1 MIQTRN
7 LLARFSEGAA
17 IRYADLNFEAGA
29 SYVLLGASGC
39 GKSTLL
45 NLIAG
50 VLTPSEGA
58 VTVGGETV
66 SAWPQRRR
74 DAFRIREVGYIY
86 QDFKLIESMT
96 VQDNIDILRMERV
109 DTSGKDA
116 LLDRL
121 GILSLKK
128 RRVRSLSGG
137 EKQRVAIARAL
148 IKQPNIILADEP
160 TGNLNYE
167 IGRAVMQQ
175 LIENMG
181 GGTLIA
187 VTHDDRLA
195 PMFDHTLDMNAIAR
209 FESGR
214 EAAAD
219 A

>member
-7 LLARFSEGAA
+7 LLARFCEGAA

-50 VLTPSEGA
+50 VLTPSEGT
-58 VTVGGETV
+58 VTVGGEAV

-167 IGRAVMQQ
+167 IGRAVRQQ

>member
-7 LLARFSEGAA
+7 LLARFCEGAA

-74 DAFRIREVGYIY
+74 DAFRIREVGYVY

-96 VQDNIDILRMERV
+96 VQDNIDILRMEGV

>member
-7 LLARFSEGAA
+7 LLARFCEGAA

-74 DAFRIREVGYIY
+74 DAFRIREVGYVY
-86 QDFKLIESMT
+86 QDFKLMEGMT
-96 VQDNIDILRMERV
+96 VQDNIDILRMEGV
-109 DTSGKDA
+109 DTTGKDA

>member
-50 VLTPSEGA
+50 VLTPSEGT
-58 VTVGGETV
+58 VTVGGEAV

-86 QDFKLIESMT
+86 QDFKLMEGMT
-96 VQDNIDILRMERV
+96 VQENIDILRMEGV
-109 DTSGKDA
+109 DTTGKDA